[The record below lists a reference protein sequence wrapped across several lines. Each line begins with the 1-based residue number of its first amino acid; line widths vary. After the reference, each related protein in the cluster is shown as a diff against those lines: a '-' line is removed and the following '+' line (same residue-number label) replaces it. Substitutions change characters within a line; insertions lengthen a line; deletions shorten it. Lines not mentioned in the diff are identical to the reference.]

1 MSQISES
8 LLTGLVSVAM
18 LPALTLVHELGH
30 GLAALLASDQPVVV
44 TLGKGRALRVRLGRL
59 TLCLRPSCT
68 GRCQWHPARA
78 RIPGRVLVAA
88 AGPLASTLTALSL
101 AAGSLLLRQPATA
114 IALACS
120 ICAAIQGGAAL
131 IPRPFLRRETGVV
144 TDGECVLQLLR
155 SPGHAQ
161 SAGLPASLTH
171 GAATHPLDTSAT
183 RPRPLHAWTRIRQPI
198 AVVRL
203 NAVLFRT
210 RLEPGAKGSDE
221 QATPRTRSPGRAPA
235 QPACL
240 ALLCSCGRAALAFV
254 ESVHPPAPSKMA
266 AIVLPVEETGKSPW

>member
-1 MSQISES
+1 MTPISEP

-44 TLGKGRALRVRLGRL
+44 TLGKGRALRLRLGRL

-101 AAGSLLLRQPATA
+101 AAGSVLLREPAAA

-161 SAGLPASLTH
+161 SAGLPASLTF
-171 GAATHPLDTSAT
+171 GAATHPRHKRNQTSSAA
-183 RPRPLHAWTRIRQPI
+183 RVSSNPQADRCCSPERRF
-198 AVVRL
+198 V
-203 NAVLFRT
+203 RT

-240 ALLCSCGRAALAFV
+240 ASLCSCGRAALAFV
-254 ESVHPPAPSKMA
+254 ESVHPPAPSTMA
-266 AIVLPVEETGKSPW
+266 AIVLQVEETG

>member
-1 MSQISES
+1 MSQISEP

-44 TLGKGRALRVRLGRL
+44 TLGKGRALRLRLGRL

-78 RIPGRVLVAA
+78 RIPGRVLVVA
-88 AGPLASTLTALSL
+88 AGPLASTVTALSL

-114 IALACS
+114 IALTCS

-131 IPRPFLRRETGVV
+131 IPRPFLRRETDLV

-161 SAGLPASLTH
+161 SAGLPASLSC
-171 GAATHPLDTSAT
+171 GAATHPGPKRNQTSSAARANST
-183 RPRPLHAWTRIRQPI
+183 PQADRCCLPERRF
-198 AVVRL
+198 V
-203 NAVLFRT
+203 RT
-210 RLEPGAKGSDE
+210 RLERGAKGSDE

-235 QPACL
+235 QPAYL
-240 ALLCSCGRAALAFV
+240 ATLCARRRAALAFV
-254 ESVHPPAPSKMA
+254 ESVHPPAPSTVA
-266 AIVLPVEETGKSPW
+266 AIVLQVEETG